1 MFTYADYEKSAN
13 FIKEKMGDFK
23 PKIAIILGSGLG
35 VISNEFEEK
44 VIVNYKEIPN
54 FPESTVEF
62 HAGELIIG
70 KINGVEV
77 IAMNGR
83 FHFYEGYEMYQ
94 TTFPIRVFKLLG
106 IEKLIVTN
114 ASGGINTD
122 FNAGDFMV
130 INDYLSFF
138 AQPVLRGKNL
148 DEFGVRF
155 PDSSET
161 FDKELSK
168 KLKEVIKKYTGK
180 AQEGVYAYMPGPSF
194 ETPAEIRALRIM
206 GADSVGMSTVPEVI
220 VANHCG
226 IKSVGVTCITNMA
239 AGVLDEKLS
248 HEDVTRTAERVKN
261 TFKEIIK
268 DYIKEIND

>member
-239 AGVLDEKLS
+239 EGDLDEKLS

>member
-1 MFTYADYEKSAN
+1 MFTYEDYERSAN
-13 FIKEKMGDFK
+13 FIKEKMGEFK

-35 VISNEFEEK
+35 VLSDDFEEK
-44 VIVNYKEIPN
+44 IVINYKEIPN
-54 FPESTVEF
+54 FPESTVEW

-70 KINGVEV
+70 KLNGVEI

-83 FHFYEGYEMYQ
+83 FHFYEGYDIGQ

-114 ASGGINTD
+114 ASGGINTS

-138 AQPVLRGKNL
+138 AESPLRGKNIE
-148 DEFGVRF
+148 EFGERF
-155 PDSSET
+155 PDTSET
-161 FDKELSK
+161 FDKELSS
-168 KLKEVIKKYTGK
+168 KLKEVIKKHVGK
-180 AQEGVYAYMPGPSF
+180 VQEGVYAYMKGPTF
-194 ETPAEIRALRIM
+194 ETPAEIRALRIL
-206 GADSVGMSTVPEVI
+206 GADSVGMSTVPEVV

-239 AGVLDEKLS
+239 AGVLNEKLS
-248 HEDVTRTAERVKN
+248 HEDVTRTAEKVKFQ
-261 TFKEIIK
+261 FKELIK
-268 DYIKEIND
+268 EYIKEINN